1 VQKYQVGITTECRGI
16 NVKHINNNPMTDLL
30 NNSTQLSISEY
41 LQLSNPIF
49 KGQTSVDS
57 NNMYWIIFEQD
68 NKLYKFHIKL

>member
-1 VQKYQVGITTECRGI
+1 
-16 NVKHINNNPMTDLL
+16 MTDLL